1 MHSTDYDRRRRQQ
14 RDGHKFSE
22 CPESPHGTTE
32 QWNWGVG
39 MELIQAPESMEL
51 VGQFQW
57 IEMNK
62 LQIRWKSDLET
73 NDVCEKRLVK
83 LDVMMNV
90 EVLDKETVR
99 VVARIAVLRI
109 STKHINL
116 KMRQTGLRLM
126 ETSER
131 AVPMWL
137 ECVTNEMNVKKNWRS
152 GQ

>member
-1 MHSTDYDRRRRQQ
+1 
-14 RDGHKFSE
+14 
-22 CPESPHGTTE
+22 
-32 QWNWGVG
+32 